1 MINFS
6 IRALAVAIS
15 CVTLVACG
23 SQTTVTRIEAGEE
36 IALTDKWNA
45 KDSELVATAMIED
58 MLTFPWYNEFVG
70 SNLNNPA
77 VILHNI
83 RNKSHEH
90 ISIDSFVN
98 DIKRAMIRTGKLDFV
113 AGGVEREDVREE
125 RQDQELNAS
134 EDTAN
139 EMANELG
146 ADFALSGV
154 INSFVDA
161 VGGKRVTS
169 FQIDLKLIDI
179 SNNREVWIGQKKIQK
194 LQEKS

>member
-1 MINFS
+1 MINYS

-15 CVTLVACG
+15 CVALVACG
-23 SQTTVTRIEAGEE
+23 SKTTVTRIEAGEE

-45 KDSELVATAMIED
+45 KDSELVATAMIGD
-58 MLTFPWYNEFVG
+58 MLTFPWYNEFVA
-70 SNLNNPA
+70 SNPNNPA
-77 VILHNI
+77 VILQNI

-161 VGGKRVTS
+161 EGGKRVTS
-169 FQIDLKLIDI
+169 YQIDLKLIDI

-194 LQEKS
+194 LQVKS

>member
-1 MINFS
+1 MINYS
-6 IRALAVAIS
+6 IRALALAIS

-23 SQTTVTRIEAGEE
+23 SKTTVTRIDTSEE

-45 KDSELVATAMIED
+45 KDSELVASAMIED
-58 MLTFPWYNEFVG
+58 MLTFPWYNDFAAT
-70 SNLNNPA
+70 NADNPA
-77 VILHNI
+77 VILQSI

-98 DIKRAMIRTGKLDFV
+98 DIKRAMLRTGKLDFV
-113 AGGVEREDVREE
+113 AVGAERDDVREE

-134 EDTAN
+134 ADTAN

-161 VGGKRVTS
+161 AGDKRVTS

>member
-1 MINFS
+1 MLNYS
-6 IRALAVAIS
+6 IRALVVAIS
-15 CVTLVACG
+15 CVALVACG
-23 SQTTVTRIEAGEE
+23 SKTTVTRIEASEE

-45 KDSELVATAMIED
+45 KDSELVAAAMIED
-58 MLTFPWYNEFVG
+58 MLTFPWYNNFVG
-70 SNLNNPA
+70 SNPNNPA
-77 VILHNI
+77 VILQTI

-134 EDTAN
+134 EDTTN

-169 FQIDLKLIDI
+169 YQIDLKLIDM

-194 LQEKS
+194 LQVKS